1 MVLLGL
7 QAEEGVQ
14 CPWGLESC
22 FFKPQEK
29 GHKSSRSSA
38 RSGEPRR
45 DSSFSL
51 QGFFFKLAWT

>member
-7 QAEEGVQ
+7 RAEEGVQ

-45 DSSFSL
+45 DSNFSL
-51 QGFFFKLAWT
+51 QGFF